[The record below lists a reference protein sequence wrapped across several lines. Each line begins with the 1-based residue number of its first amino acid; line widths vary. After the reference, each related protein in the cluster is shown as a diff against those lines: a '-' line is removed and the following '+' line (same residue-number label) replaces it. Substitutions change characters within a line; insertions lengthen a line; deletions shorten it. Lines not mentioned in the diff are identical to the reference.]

1 MTDRRDDDALSWD
14 GDDDPTLDT
23 GLGPT
28 TAGGKKT
35 DEPESRGLEPSEPV
49 LPASS
54 SVPPATPPA
63 LPTGFTALGKDSETV
78 GRVARDGT
86 VTMPGDAAPLGNAAL
101 ITLGI
106 LGGVYALW
114 TIGWIIGGLRV
125 HSVAGFLVSPDGSAS
140 PLWTAGNLVAV
151 WLAVL
156 APAIWFGT
164 VVWLTRGGRLWLR
177 WVLLFVGVVLLVPW
191 PFIMVGAVGS

>member
-1 MTDRRDDDALSWD
+1 MARRDDDALSWD
-14 GDDDPTLDT
+14 GDDDPTLDIGVAAPLET
-23 GLGPT
+23 GPDG
-28 TAGGKKT
+28 
-35 DEPESRGLEPSEPV
+35 E
-49 LPASS
+49 
-54 SVPPATPPA
+54 PATAPDIELTAAPRAYAAPPA
-63 LPTGFTALGKDSETV
+63 LPAGFTAVGKSSETV
-78 GRVARDGT
+78 GRVEADGS
-86 VTMPGDAAPLGNAAL
+86 VTPAGAAEPLGNAAL

-114 TIGWIIGGLRV
+114 TIGWIVGGLRV
-125 HSVAGFLVSPDGSAS
+125 HGVAGFLVSSDGSAS

-164 VVWLTRGGRLWLR
+164 VVWLTRGGRAWLR
-177 WVLLFVGVVLLVPW
+177 LLFLIVGAILLVPW

>member
-1 MTDRRDDDALSWD
+1 MTARRDDDALSWD

-23 GLGPT
+23 GVDAKPDD
-28 TAGGKKT
+28 ASER
-35 DEPESRGLEPSEPV
+35 DEPERSD
-49 LPASS
+49 A
-54 SVPPATPPA
+54 AAPA
-63 LPTGFTALGKDSETV
+63 LPTGFTAVGKDSETV
-78 GRVARDGT
+78 GLVERDGT
-86 VTMPGDAAPLGNAAL
+86 VTMPGDAVPLGNAAL

-125 HSVAGFLVSPDGSAS
+125 HSVAGFLVSPDGAAS
-140 PLWTAGNLVAV
+140 PLWTGGNLVAL
-151 WLAVL
+151 WLAAL

-164 VVWLTRGGRLWLR
+164 VFWLTRGRPLWLR